1 MAESMIHIKPPACK
15 DCRHFVNDHS
25 IPMTTKFGR
34 CRLAVVHEPARI
46 DPVDGALVPATDRLG
61 YASIERSNRGGGEGG
76 ACGELAARF
85 DPQTDLAALAWNQHG
100 GTLKTSA
107 QFAAIMVIYSTAV
120 AVANNLL

>member
-1 MAESMIHIKPPACK
+1 MIHLGPPACK

-46 DPVDGALVPATDRLG
+46 DPVGGALVPATDRLG
-61 YASIERSNRGGGEGG
+61 YASIERSIHREGLG

-100 GTLKTSA
+100 GTLKSAA
-107 QFAAIMVIYSTAV
+107 QFVALLVVYSTAV
-120 AVANNLL
+120 AVAWDLL